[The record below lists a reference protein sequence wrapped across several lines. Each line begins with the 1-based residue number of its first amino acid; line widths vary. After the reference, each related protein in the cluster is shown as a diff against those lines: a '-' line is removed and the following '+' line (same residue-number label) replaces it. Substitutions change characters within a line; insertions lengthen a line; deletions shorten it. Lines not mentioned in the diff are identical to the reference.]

1 MSTSTK
7 RLQALVQRDVIE
19 KYGHPVPSQKVAKKK
34 TNSRTLPKKSPAVF
48 AWEESSLRDSSSLHG
63 YFSVAAFVPAVR
75 PKTITSAMALPP
87 KRLEP

>member
-1 MSTSTK
+1 MPQKEK
-7 RLQALVQRDVIE
+7 RTAE
-19 KYGHPVPSQKVAKKK
+19 PFAKK
-34 TNSRTLPKKSPAVF
+34 NPAVF
-48 AWEESSLRDSSSLHG
+48 VWEKPSSGISPYHD